1 MNWYWGE
8 GKTIENKISWERMK
22 ILKEGIIRHY
32 KRKTFREKEKKSS
45 RRPIYLRISNY
56 RF

>member
-32 KRKTFREKEKKSS
+32 KRKTFREKEKKNHQEDQF
-45 RRPIYLRISNY
+45 I
-56 RF
+56 